1 MNPYDHY
8 ESLYWVFT
16 HLCNDQCAH
25 CYNDSSPH
33 GERMSLEECLA
44 VVGNLPARIDR
55 LILSGGEPLTER
67 PKLYAILDALRAR
80 YGDATQIML
89 QTNGDLLTGEIL
101 DELIAHGVTRFD
113 IASIDRFHKH
123 AGARKELLE
132 GLFKSRGL
140 LDDATAPLIEK
151 DTYLKRGVLSYGF
164 WGANEDFWIGGNWA
178 RGEAMRRNTWL
189 RDGRHNFCAV
199 LSGGRGFLGGT
210 ELPQEISIQLWR
222 INPCCPGTKHP
233 LGDARVE
240 KVAEVIER
248 VARSPVLQK
257 INDGDPYAMGESIG
271 ISREAGVARAVE
283 LQNVCL
289 WCDDFFDRHF
299 DLKTLAPRDPAE
311 AGPLLPP
318 EVEPA
323 PPLLPIVP

>member
-289 WCDDFFDRHF
+289 WCDEFFDRHF
-299 DLKTLAPRDPAE
+299 DLKSLAPRDPAE